1 MLNEKSYNILI
12 AIGAHCALL
21 ANSITILPDT
31 LSTTL
36 EYSELTTET
45 VTITNSNALSVNL
58 DISILEQPTANR
70 LLPFYAERFTP
81 ENLALVQDMEPDIQ
95 YQDENGNWVE
105 GVRCGTPQAPDG
117 VLAQVQYAL
126 VENRAQRSTNRNLVN
141 VQVAWHVIHASN
153 GAGNIS
159 NDMIVDQI
167 DIFNDA
173 YAPYDIFFTLVS
185 VDYTMNDNWFGD
197 MDQYE
202 SAYKQQLNI
211 DPVHHLNIY
220 SGNMPGLLG
229 WSYLPYQWSEGSYMH
244 GVCILYS
251 CLPGGTS
258 YPYNAGDSAVHEVG
272 HYLGLEH
279 TFRNGCSANNDYVD
293 DTPQEDNGN
302 NISSCNNTDTCP
314 NDPGMDPVHNFM
326 TYTDDACLDEFT
338 TGQGDRMEDMIATYR
353 PGLLENP
360 VAPEWIY
367 TTTNVIQVPANSTVD
382 LDITFDGTTVV
393 GGDYAA
399 HIYFEEST
407 MDTTLLLPSYMHISG
422 ITNLELSF
430 ESLTDTLYSN
440 EFSNNFLEMI
450 YSGIDTLTYEF
461 NYDLDWVNIFGGDG
475 TMENGETQ
483 FIAFN
488 FNSLFM
494 VPGVYEGDVILN
506 TNVGF
511 FPIHLQLVIL
521 EPLNIDDESL
531 PLKFSVSANYPNPF
545 NPVTTFSIDL
555 PAQSSVNAT
564 VYDLY
569 GRKIATLLHSVLH
582 AGSYNLSWQGRND
595 AGVMVSA
602 GMYFLK
608 VDTEYN
614 HHVQKMIFVK

>member
-1 MLNEKSYNILI
+1 MKRLFFIVVVMSISSLLI
-12 AIGAHCALL
+12 AS
-21 ANSITILPDT
+21 SITISPDT
-31 LSTTL
+31 LSTTIASG
-36 EYSELTTET
+36 ESSTHA
-45 VTITNSNALSVNL
+45 VTITNHNSFPVNL
-58 DISILEQPTANR
+58 EISILEQPAAGR
-70 LLPFYAERFTP
+70 MPFDVTSFAPEPESLFRNFT
-81 ENLALVQDMEPDIQ
+81 PDIQ
-95 YQDENGNWVE
+95 YQDENGNWVD
-105 GVRCGTPQAPDG
+105 GIRCGTTPTPTN
-117 VLAQVQYAL
+117 VLSLVQNAIDN
-126 VENRAQRSTNRNLVN
+126 NRSQRRSSRNLVN

-167 DIFNDA
+167 EVFNDA

-185 VDYTMNDNWFGD
+185 VDYTMNDNWFTD
-197 MDQYE
+197 MNQYE

-229 WSYLPYQWSEGSYMH
+229 WSYMPYSWPENHYMH
-244 GVCILYS
+244 GVCLLYS
-251 CLPGGTS
+251 SLPGGTS
-258 YPYNAGDSAVHEVG
+258 YPYNAGDTATHEVG
-272 HYLGLEH
+272 HYLGLDH
-279 TFRNGCSANNDYVD
+279 TFRNGCSATNDYVD
-293 DTPQEDNGN
+293 DTPQEDDGN
-302 NISSCNNTDTCP
+302 NIFNCNNTDTCP

-338 TGQGDRMEDMIATYR
+338 TGQGERMEDMIATYR

-367 TTTNVIQVPANSTVD
+367 TTTNVIQVSANSTVD

-461 NYDLDWVNIFGGDG
+461 NYDLDWVTVFGGDG

-555 PAQSSVNAT
+555 PAQSSVNAV

-569 GRKIATLLHSVLH
+569 GRKIATLLHSVLN

-614 HHVQKMIFVK
+614 HHVQKMIFIK

>member
-461 NYDLDWVNIFGGDG
+461 NYDLDWVTVFGGDG

-555 PAQSSVNAT
+555 PAQSSVNAV

-569 GRKIATLLHSVLH
+569 GRKIATLLHSVLN

>member
-1 MLNEKSYNILI
+1 MKRLFFIVVVMSISSLLI
-12 AIGAHCALL
+12 AS
-21 ANSITILPDT
+21 SITISPDT
-31 LSTTL
+31 LSTTIASG
-36 EYSELTTET
+36 ESSTHA
-45 VTITNSNALSVNL
+45 VTITNHNSFPVNL
-58 DISILEQPTANR
+58 EISILEQPAAGR
-70 LLPFYAERFTP
+70 MPFDVTSFAPEPESLFRNFT
-81 ENLALVQDMEPDIQ
+81 PDIQ
-95 YQDENGNWVE
+95 YQDENGNWVD
-105 GVRCGTPQAPDG
+105 GIRCGTTPTPTN
-117 VLAQVQYAL
+117 VLSLVQNAIDN
-126 VENRAQRSTNRNLVN
+126 NRSQRRSSRNLVN

-167 DIFNDA
+167 EVLNDA

-185 VDYTMNDNWFGD
+185 VDYTMNDNWFTD
-197 MDQYE
+197 MNQYE

-220 SGNMPGLLG
+220 SGNMPGLVG
-229 WSYLPYQWSEGSYMH
+229 WSYLPYQWPEGSYMH
-244 GVCILYS
+244 GVCLLYS
-251 CLPGGTS
+251 CLPGGTA
-258 YPYNAGDSAVHEVG
+258 YPYNAGDTATHEVG

-279 TFRNGCSANNDYVD
+279 TFRNGCSTNNDYVD

-461 NYDLDWVNIFGGDG
+461 NYDLDWVTVFGGDG
-475 TMENGETQ
+475 TMENGETD
-483 FIAFN
+483 FVTFSL
-488 FNSLFM
+488 NSLFM
-494 VPGVYEGDVILN
+494 LAGDYEGEVILN
-506 TNVGF
+506 SNQGSI
-511 FPIHLQLVIL
+511 PIQLHLTVL
-521 EPLNIDDESL
+521 EELGLIAGTMPE
-531 PLKFSVSANYPNPF
+531 KFAVSNNFPNPF

-555 PAQSSVNAT
+555 PAQSSVNAA

-569 GRKIATLLHSVLH
+569 GRKIATLLHSVWN

>member
-197 MDQYE
+197 MNQYE

-461 NYDLDWVNIFGGDG
+461 NYDLDWVTVFGGDG

-569 GRKIATLLHSVLH
+569 GRKIATLLHSVLN

-614 HHVQKMIFVK
+614 HHVQKMIFMK

>member
-1 MLNEKSYNILI
+1 MNKIIQYIIIIALPLILF
-12 AIGAHCALL
+12 AD
-21 ANSITILPDT
+21 SITLTPDT
-31 LSTTL
+31 LNTTIQ
-36 EYSELTTET
+36 SGDVNTET
-45 VTITNSNALSVNL
+45 VMITNNNSFPVTLNIN
-58 DISILEQPTANR
+58 ISDQPQANR
-70 LLPFYAERFTP
+70 QSSLHSQFFIPDNEA
-81 ENLALVQDMEPDIQ
+81 LAREMEPDIQ

-105 GVRCGTPQAPDG
+105 GVRCGTPQAPEG

-126 VENRAQRSTNRNLVN
+126 VENRVQRSTNRNLVN

-167 DIFNDA
+167 EVLNDA

-185 VDYTMNDNWFGD
+185 VDYTMNDNWFTD
-197 MDQYE
+197 MNQYE

-461 NYDLDWVNIFGGDG
+461 NYDLDWVTVFGGDG

-555 PAQSSVNAT
+555 PAQSSVNAA

>member
-1 MLNEKSYNILI
+1 MNKIIQYIIIIALPLILF
-12 AIGAHCALL
+12 AD
-21 ANSITILPDT
+21 SITLTPDT
-31 LSTTL
+31 LNTTIQ
-36 EYSELTTET
+36 SGDVNTET
-45 VTITNSNALSVNL
+45 VMITNNNSFPVTLNIN
-58 DISILEQPTANR
+58 ISDQPQANR
-70 LLPFYAERFTP
+70 QSSLHSQFFIPDNEA
-81 ENLALVQDMEPDIQ
+81 LAREMEPDIQ

-105 GVRCGTPQAPDG
+105 GVRCGTPQAPEG

-126 VENRAQRSTNRNLVN
+126 VENRVQRSTNRNLVN

-167 DIFNDA
+167 EVLNDA

-185 VDYTMNDNWFGD
+185 VDYTMNDNWFTD
-197 MDQYE
+197 MNQYE

-461 NYDLDWVNIFGGDG
+461 NYDLDWVTVFGGDG
-475 TMENGETQ
+475 TMENGETD
-483 FIAFN
+483 FVTFSL
-488 FNSLFM
+488 NSLFM
-494 VPGVYEGDVILN
+494 LAGDYEGEVILN
-506 TNVGF
+506 SNQGSI
-511 FPIHLQLVIL
+511 PIQLHLTVL
-521 EPLNIDDESL
+521 EELGLIAGTMPE
-531 PLKFSVSANYPNPF
+531 KFAVSNNYPNPF

-555 PAQSSVNAT
+555 PAQSSVNAA